1 MTLCGA
7 LIVKD
12 RGGAIK
18 VMAYLVVRM
27 RGTVNVP
34 YWANTTLESLNLAKK
49 FRATIVPESTEYSGM
64 LNRIRQL
71 VTWCRVDNE
80 TVKDLL
86 DKKGRKTASQSL
98 KESDLPKEYS
108 NLDKLA
114 SDIANDA
121 VVSLQTQRYKTMVC
135 IESTSR
141 WVQEV
146 CQEANN
152 SKWNPWRE
160 QIIDRSRQENDV
172 R

>member
-1 MTLCGA
+1 MTLYGA

-12 RGGAIK
+12 RRCAIR
-18 VMAYLVVRM
+18 VMAYLVIRM

-34 YWANTTLESLNLAKK
+34 YWADTTLESLNLAKK

-71 VTWCRVDNE
+71 VAWCRVDHE

-86 DKKGRKTASQSL
+86 DKKARKTASQPL
-98 KESDLPKEYS
+98 KESDLTKEYG

-121 VVSLQTQRYKTMVC
+121 VVFSKLNGIKPWFALNPPRGGFKKSIKKQTTQNGVLGENKLL
-135 IESTSR
+135 
-141 WVQEV
+141 
-146 CQEANN
+146 
-152 SKWNPWRE
+152 
-160 QIIDRSRQENDV
+160 IDLV
-172 R
+172 KKMM

>member
-12 RGGAIK
+12 KRCANR

-34 YWANTTLESLNLAKK
+34 YWADTTLVSLNLAKK

-71 VTWCRVDNE
+71 VAWCRVDHE

-86 DKKGRKTASQSL
+86 DKKARKTASQPL
-98 KESDLPKEYS
+98 KESDLSKEYG

-121 VVSLQTQRYKTMVC
+121 VVFSKLNGIKPWFALNPPRGGFKKSSKKQTTQNGVLGENKLL
-135 IESTSR
+135 
-141 WVQEV
+141 
-146 CQEANN
+146 
-152 SKWNPWRE
+152 
-160 QIIDRSRQENDV
+160 IDLV
-172 R
+172 KKMM